1 MERKAG
7 DLTISMGLTGLASR
21 YVTRDLPALLE
32 NYPPLRQIEGGL
44 STGLTDGR
52 EPRPGNKER
61 GALGS
66 NEPKS
71 APFSELVEM
80 GESRTRPETQV
91 GRACEEVSRYVMSA
105 PVCRATVSVSPAT
118 SSQRPL

>member
-1 MERKAG
+1 M
-7 DLTISMGLTGLASR
+7 ASR
-21 YVTRDLPALLE
+21 YVTRDLPALSE
-32 NYPPLRQIEGGL
+32 NYSPLRQIEGGL

-80 GESRTRPETQV
+80 EESRTQN
-91 GRACEEVSRYVMSA
+91 MA
-105 PVCRATVSVSPAT
+105 PTGAHALRDLSGALARLANTLDEA
-118 SSQRPL
+118 SSNSLEP